1 MIKRF
6 LSLTLILPLFLFCTT
21 PAQNTDAKPE
31 DDSGTPQKEE
41 PAKTPD
47 ISLSGEKDITVGF
60 EAGSGTLTF
69 TSNIDWTISVEDA
82 WLTVSPES
90 GVASETPASVTYTYE
105 QTPKQKNRYTTITI
119 SGKGKTVIVNV
130 TQLGD
135 PMAGA
140 ATELVSG
147 QSVLATNPLVEKFLT
162 EVSYPDNTFTEYT
175 KVLDYYGGFD
185 GVNFTWDNWGKD
197 WPDGDIPQQ
206 YSIRWKKEDL
216 EDGKMML
223 HMEDDLGWSGDLE
236 IAAGSLFVNITNLVP
251 NDSYRYKVTT
261 AGGNVLAQGNFSTT
275 GHLHQVYFSGDPQ
288 KPNVKGGGGRNAR
301 DFGGWKTLDG
311 KTIKYR
317 KVYRGG
323 RLNEK
328 WTPYPL
334 NSQGEKEV
342 LFEGLG
348 AELDLRGNSDVIFE
362 PAVAGLDHCAPV
374 IEEGGKTM
382 LVEDHEKTK
391 QCFEFVVNSVR
402 NGKPIYFHCSLGRD
416 RTGTLGILL
425 FGLLG
430 VPEGDISKEYELT
443 YFAPVGYSV
452 SSSDKKTNP
461 TPVYKN
467 TRKAWVYSDV
477 TPYFW
482 DLAKQTPGKTFAEG
496 VEKYLLEVAQVSQ
509 KDIDDFRE
517 LMLE

>member
-1 MIKRF
+1 MRKHF
-6 LSLTLILPLFLFCTT
+6 LALLLFIPILFCCENNNEKPNNTEDPAIT
-21 PAQNTDAKPE
+21 PAITITGE
-31 DDSGTPQKEE
+31 REFTI
-41 PAKTPD
+41 PAE
-47 ISLSGEKDITVGF
+47 G
-60 EAGSGTLTF
+60 GSGSF
-69 TSNIDWTISVEDA
+69 SVTSNIDWTAVAGDA
-82 WLTVSPES
+82 WVTVTPAS
-90 GVASETPASVTYTYE
+90 GVASETPVVVTFTCE
-105 QTPKQKNRYTTITI
+105 KTNKQKNRSTDITV
-119 SGKGKTVIVNV
+119 SGTGDGKLVSI
-130 TQLGD
+130 TQIGD
-135 PMAGA
+135 PMADA
-140 ATELVSG
+140 APELKSG
-147 QSVLATNPLVEKFLT
+147 DVVLATNPLVEKFLT
-162 EVSYPDNTFTEYT
+162 EVSYPDKTYKDYT
-175 KVLDYYGGFD
+175 KIFDYYGGFD
-185 GVNFTWDNWGKD
+185 GTNFTWDNWGKE
-197 WPDGDIPQQ
+197 WPDGDIPST

-223 HMEDDLGWSGDLE
+223 HMEDELSWSGDLE
-236 IAAGSLFVNITNLVP
+236 IAAGSLYVNILNLVP
-251 NDSYRYKVTT
+251 NDKYTYRVT
-261 AGGNVLAQGNFSTT
+261 AASGKVLAEGNFSTT

-288 KPNVKGGGGRNAR
+288 KPNIKGGGGRNAR

-334 NSQGEKEV
+334 NAKGEKEV

-348 AELDLRGNSDVIFE
+348 AELDLRGKSDVIHE
-362 PAVAGLDHCAPV
+362 PAVAGLDHCSPV

-382 LVEDHEKTK
+382 LVSDHEKTK
-391 QCFEFVVNSVR
+391 ECFEFVVNSVR
-402 NGKPIYFHCSLGRD
+402 NNKPVYFHCSLGRD

-425 FGLLG
+425 LGLLG

-452 SSSDKKTNP
+452 SSSDKKSNP
-461 TPVYKN
+461 TPVFKN

-482 DLAKQTPGKTFAEG
+482 ELADQTEGKTFADG
-496 VEKYLLEVAQVSQ
+496 VEKYLLEVAGVSQ
-509 KDIDDFRE
+509 QDIDDFRA